1 MSHRRQ
7 CVRGQGERQPDGRPS
22 AAERAMALYLI
33 AFNDERTAA
42 RQQPGGAHYPRA
54 PRPRADGG
62 RTFTTLSSPARWWS
76 PAEPWNSTTPS
87 QPASAGYRTSGSGT
101 APDSIGPD
109 RRVGQNGGYRT
120 SLLSRPSQRVTV
132 IAVTGQ
138 SVIGQVAVTSDQDSA
153 RPGRGRL
160 PDQRRIMS
168 RAQKGSQAG
177 SQRPQIPGHAGLL
190 SATIGAAQRHVRPHP
205 ATSGDYSNAPEKT
218 SQELKCQAASLFSR
232 WDQAVVSS

>member
-1 MSHRRQ
+1 MARCLAFTAASAAEPTPAARSMVVMTYLLARSRHHGRSAPAGTESWKPHGLVRSGEPVRVSHRRQ

-62 RTFTTLSSPARWWS
+62 RTFTTLSPPARWWW

-109 RRVGQNGGYRT
+109 RRVGQNGGYVRG
-120 SLLSRPSQRVTV
+120 LPSAGRL
-132 IAVTGQ
+132 Q
-138 SVIGQVAVTSDQDSA
+138 SVIRVSA
-153 RPGRGRL
+153 
-160 PDQRRIMS
+160 S
-168 RAQKGSQAG
+168 
-177 SQRPQIPGHAGLL
+177 GHA
-190 SATIGAAQRHVRPHP
+190 
-205 ATSGDYSNAPEKT
+205 
-218 SQELKCQAASLFSR
+218 
-232 WDQAVVSS
+232 